1 MENKKWYQSKTIW
14 GIVIA
19 FVGFIINKFFGV
31 AELNIPENADLETIQ
46 KHIEAF
52 KLAQGNV
59 MNLASEVMAAFG
71 TLLAIIGRV
80 KADTKLS

>member
-19 FVGFIINKFFGV
+19 FLGFALSKFFGV
-31 AELNIPENADLETIQ
+31 SDLNIPENADLETIQ
-46 KHIEAF
+46 KHIDAF
-52 KLAQGNV
+52 KSAQGNL

-80 KADTKLS
+80 KADTKLN